1 MSNSENKV
9 SKIIEK
15 IQNNKKVQYLLVG
28 IVAIIVVVVLI
39 ANFNFSNG
47 VDKDVQTSD
56 KVSEYVKNLEYRLS
70 NTLSLVDGAGNVSVV
85 ITVSSG
91 METVL
96 ATTST
101 TTTTPSGTETIETP
115 LIVNGKTVVL
125 MEVYPKI
132 TGVLIVAQGAKNI
145 AVLNKI
151 QQAAVSL
158 LDINVNQIEILTMK

>member
-1 MSNSENKV
+1 MSNSVNRV

-15 IQNNKKVQYLLVG
+15 IQNNKKFQYLLVG
-28 IVAIIVVVVLI
+28 IVVIIVAIVLI
-39 ANFNFSNG
+39 ANFNFSSKTDNEII
-47 VDKDVQTSD
+47 SND
-56 KVSEYVKNLEYRLS
+56 KVSGYVKDLEYRLS
-70 NTLSLVDGAGNVSVV
+70 NTLSLVEGVGKVSVV

-96 ATTST
+96 ATTT
-101 TTTTPSGTETIETP
+101 TTTTTLNGTETVETP
-115 LIVNGKTVVL
+115 LVVNGKTVVL

-132 TGVLIVAQGAKNI
+132 TGVMIVAHGAKNI

>member
-1 MSNSENKV
+1 
-9 SKIIEK
+9 
-15 IQNNKKVQYLLVG
+15 
-28 IVAIIVVVVLI
+28 
-39 ANFNFSNG
+39 
-47 VDKDVQTSD
+47 
-56 KVSEYVKNLEYRLS
+56 
-70 NTLSLVDGAGNVSVV
+70 
-85 ITVSSG
+85 

-101 TTTTPSGTETIETP
+101 TTTTQNGTETVETP
-115 LIVNGKTVVL
+115 LVVNGKTVVL